1 MDKRMI
7 LYRGS
12 LKSCNYHCSYCPFS
26 KHRMSVGELEK
37 DREQWFSFLHA
48 FCRDAAG
55 MQVRALMI
63 VPYGEAL
70 VHPWYWEG
78 LAQLT
83 ALPWTDAA
91 GAQTNLSFSMDIYQK
106 RFVQAGGRPQ
116 KLRLWATFHPEM
128 TTVSDF
134 AARCQALLQ
143 AGVTL
148 CAGAVGVPD
157 NLALLRRLRGA
168 LPPEIYLWINRME
181 GLGRAYTEAERE
193 AFLEIDPYFGR
204 ELAPVAADVS
214 LCAQRLFV
222 EGDGRLH
229 TCNISPVL
237 PGRWGGRF
245 PAPRCGRKRCSCY
258 LAYGGR
264 SDFMNR
270 MLFGDYPLFRIPRR
284 PRAVFLDVEGT
295 LVPGG
300 GGGVEMA
307 RRGAADGVPDAVLA
321 GLDGLARDGARL
333 FLATTLCRRDAMK
346 RLGRA
351 GRLFQ
356 GGIFAGGAHLVW
368 EEGGRIRERFL
379 TLEENAARLFAERED
394 LNRQYGFRTLVYR
407 SGAGCYKI
415 TLLRP
420 VHKPWTEQEAEAVF
434 RAFRQTECSGKAGG
448 DKTRCLVEGSCMQ
461 IVSAQAGKAAGV
473 RMLCQRLSIPPEKA
487 FAFGD
492 SPEDA
497 EMVQIC
503 RGE

>member
-1 MDKRMI
+1 MDKHMV

-26 KHRMSVGELEK
+26 KHPMSVGALEK
-37 DREQWFSFLHA
+37 DKEQWFSFLHT
-48 FCRDAAG
+48 FDRAAEEMG
-55 MQVRALMI
+55 VRALMV

-78 LAQLT
+78 LAQLS
-83 ALPWTDAA
+83 ARPWMDAA
-91 GAQTNLSFSMDIYQK
+91 GVQTNLSFSMDTYRK
-106 RFVQAGGRPQ
+106 RFVQAGGRPE

-128 TTVSDF
+128 TTVPDF
-134 AARCQALLQ
+134 AARCRELLQ

-157 NLALLRRLRGA
+157 NLALLRRLRTA
-168 LPPEIYLWINRME
+168 LPAEIYLWINRMD
-181 GLGRAYTEAERE
+181 GLGRAYTEAEQE
-193 AFLEIDPYFGR
+193 GFLEIDPYFRR

-214 LCAQRLFV
+214 LCGQRLFV

-229 TCNISPVL
+229 ICNISPAL
-237 PGRWGGRF
+237 PVRWGNGF

-264 SDFMNR
+264 AEFMNR
-270 MLFGDYPLFRIPRR
+270 MLFGEYPLFRIPRR

-295 LVPGG
+295 LVSDVRTGAGVPGCRA
-300 GGGVEMA
+300 GGGV
-307 RRGAADGVPDAVLA
+307 PDYMLA
-321 GLDGLARDGARL
+321 GLEGLARDGTLL
-333 FLATTLCRRDAMK
+333 FLATTLCRRDAGK

-351 GRLFQ
+351 GRLFA

-368 EEGGRIRERFL
+368 EEDGRRQERYL
-379 TLEENAARLFAERED
+379 TLEDSSVACFAQQKE
-394 LNRQYGFRTLVYR
+394 LNRKYGFRTLAYR
-407 SGAGCYKI
+407 SAAGCYKV

-420 VHKPWTEQEAEAVF
+420 AHMPWKREDAEAVF
-434 RAFRQTECSGKAGG
+434 RAFGQSACPGQKGIRYF
-448 DKTRCLVEGSCMQ
+448 VEGSRMQ

-473 RMLCQRLSIPPEKA
+473 RMLCRRLSIPLKET

-492 SPEDA
+492 SPADA
-497 EMVQIC
+497 EMMQIC
-503 RGE
+503 GGE